1 VLELFPMVGYP
12 KWGIVLIKLKDRLMM
27 LSILLKKIPKVS

>member
-12 KWGIVLIKLKDRLMM
+12 KWETVLTKLKDHLMM